1 MIPYDLP
8 PYFMLSWMFLYGA
21 VIGSF
26 LTVCVHRLPR
36 HNGIVAAWWS
46 LVDNA
51 SHCDRCR
58 QQLLARDNI
67 PIFGWLLLG
76 GRCRFCKQS
85 IPIKYPLIELANGLL
100 FAGLYAMEVPL
111 NYWNPLSESCLS
123 STLSPSTFDNAWGLS
138 PLVIVNCR
146 YFYHLVLLE
155 MLFVASMI
163 DWDIRSIP
171 LSVTLPAMLVGVTG
185 AAAFGQFW
193 LVPVW
198 FQDVSLAASL
208 SLSSPTTWTWNGVL
222 LEVPNWIGKH
232 PHWHG
237 LAVSLTGIAV
247 GAGLGWTI
255 LVVGKKLLGR
265 DALRFGDIMLLAT
278 IGSFVGWQ
286 PVAVVI
292 LFMAPLVTFCAT
304 SVKRR
309 LSPDQRVRYESCLSA
324 SAVFVLLSW
333 RWIWPDLEQC
343 FSMGPVLMVLAL
355 GVMAA
360 CLPAMT
366 LSQYLR
372 QRSSLRNVAGNCA

>member
-26 LTVCVHRLPR
+26 LTVCVHRLPM
-36 HNGIVAAWWS
+36 HGGIFAAWRS

-51 SHCDRCR
+51 SHCDRC
-58 QQLLARDNI
+58 QQKLLARDNI

-76 GRCRFCKQS
+76 GRCRFCKTS
-85 IPIKYPLIELANGLL
+85 IPVKYPLIELANGLL
-100 FAGLYAMEVPL
+100 FALLYAMEVPL

-123 STLSPSTFDNAWGLS
+123 STLSPSTFDNVWGLS
-138 PLVIVNCR
+138 PLVIINCR

-155 MLFVASMI
+155 TLFVASMI
-163 DWDIRSIP
+163 DWDIRTIP
-171 LSVTLPAMLVGVTG
+171 LSVTLPAMLAGVTG

-208 SLSSPTTWTWNGVL
+208 SLSSPTTWTWSGLL
-222 LEVPNWIGKH
+222 LEVPAWIGKH

-237 LAVSLTGIAV
+237 LAVSLMGIAV
-247 GAGLGWTI
+247 GAGLGWSI

-265 DALRFGDIMLLAT
+265 DVLRFGDVMLLAT

-286 PVAVVI
+286 PIAIVI

-304 SVKRR
+304 SIKRR
-309 LSPDQRVRYESCLSA
+309 LSADERVQYESCLST
-324 SAVFVLLSW
+324 SAVLVLLSW

-355 GVMAA
+355 AVMAA
-360 CLPAMT
+360 CLPAIT
-366 LSQYLR
+366 WIQYLR
-372 QRSSLRNVAGNCA
+372 QRSEARNAAGSCV